1 MVILA
6 FICAAAAILVLLYYR
21 KRVRNLK
28 REIAHVHYTAD
39 PNSQPGKTLNN
50 FGVNLYVYVIDCHC
64 IHTAIWYEL
73 YFFVTELNLKPV
85 TNYIIYK

>member
-6 FICAAAAILVLLYYR
+6 FVCAAAAILVLLYYR

-39 PNSQPGKTLNN
+39 PNSQPGMS
-50 FGVNLYVYVIDCHC
+50 F
-64 IHTAIWYEL
+64 A
-73 YFFVTELNLKPV
+73 
-85 TNYIIYK
+85 